1 MASVQI
7 EGVGKQYG
15 GRKILAGLSLE
26 INDGE
31 CFTLLGPSGC
41 GKTVLLR
48 LIAGFELPD
57 AGRIAIGGE
66 TVASATSGLALAP
79 DKRGLGVVFQD
90 YAVWPH
96 MSVFA
101 NVAYPLKL
109 AGTPAV
115 ALRERTLAAI
125 EIVGLAGLEQRMP
138 SQLSGGQQQ
147 RVALA
152 RALAPR
158 PQLILL
164 DEPFSNLDVE
174 LRERLSLEV
183 RHILKQEGCTA
194 ILVTHDQQEA
204 FAMADEIG
212 IMWQGKIRQW
222 ASPSQLYHHPAN
234 RFVAGF
240 IGQGAFLS
248 GESIGKQQLRLETG
262 DLLHCPRFPEAG
274 QRVEILIRPDEIVP
288 DARSAVQAKV
298 IHRVFRGA
306 QALYTL
312 RLAGGSELLWLAP
325 SHEEYRI
332 GEALGIRFNIRE
344 LNAFE
349 G

>member
-1 MASVQI
+1 
-7 EGVGKQYG
+7 
-15 GRKILAGLSLE
+15 
-26 INDGE
+26 
-31 CFTLLGPSGC
+31 
-41 GKTVLLR
+41 
-48 LIAGFELPD
+48 
-57 AGRIAIGGE
+57 
-66 TVASATSGLALAP
+66 
-79 DKRGLGVVFQD
+79 
-90 YAVWPH
+90 
-96 MSVFA
+96 
-101 NVAYPLKL
+101 
-109 AGTPAV
+109 
-115 ALRERTLAAI
+115 
-125 EIVGLAGLEQRMP
+125 
-138 SQLSGGQQQ
+138 
-147 RVALA
+147 
-152 RALAPR
+152 
-158 PQLILL
+158 
-164 DEPFSNLDVE
+164 
-174 LRERLSLEV
+174 
-183 RHILKQEGCTA
+183 
-194 ILVTHDQQEA
+194 
-204 FAMADEIG
+204 MADEIG

-262 DLLHCPRFPEAG
+262 EQLHCPRFPEAG

-332 GEALGIRFNIRE
+332 GEALGIRLNIRE